1 MIKGSLEK
9 ENGRMIIQEFPS
21 TNKTMYFKK
30 IKEFSTYLQNIEVLC
45 SIVKILA
52 PVGLESNKKHVRCK
66 LPETCQG

>member
-1 MIKGSLEK
+1 
-9 ENGRMIIQEFPS
+9 
-21 TNKTMYFKK
+21 MYFKK
-30 IKEFSTYLQNIEVLC
+30 IKKFSTYLQNIEVLC